1 MEWLPALGFAVS
13 FQGSIRKKNRTPM
26 DAQPESQIV
35 DAVLNAISEQR
46 LPAGAKLG
54 EQALSELFNCNRAN
68 VRRAL
73 ASLAAKHVVELRP
86 NRGAFVV
93 TPSAQEA
100 REIFQA
106 RRAIERTIARQAV
119 TRVSDEDVACLR
131 ANIAAESEAR
141 IRRDKPTELRLSQQF
156 HMYLARLSG
165 NRVLERFLAEL
176 TMRSTLIL
184 GMYPGGGNSCSNCD
198 DHVGIVDALM
208 ARDEELLLRLTDEHL
223 RHLEAGLNFDL
234 PPVSSGSL
242 KDQILGPP
250 A

>member
-1 MEWLPALGFAVS
+1 
-13 FQGSIRKKNRTPM
+13 M

-35 DAVLNAISEQR
+35 NAVLNAISEQR
-46 LPAGAKLG
+46 LRAGEKLG
-54 EQALSELFNCNRAN
+54 EQMLSELFNCKRAN

-73 ASLAAKHVVELRP
+73 ASLAAKQVVELRP

-93 TPSAQEA
+93 APSAQEA

-119 TRVSDEDVACLR
+119 ARVSDSDIAYLR
-131 ANIAAESEAR
+131 ANIAAETEAR
-141 IRRDKPTELRLSQQF
+141 LHRDKPTELRLSQQF
-156 HMYLARLSG
+156 HMYLAQLSG

-184 GMYPGGGNSCSNCD
+184 GMYPGEGHSCSNCD
-198 DHVGIVDALM
+198 DHTGIVDALM
-208 ARDEELLLRLTDEHL
+208 ARDEELLLRLTDQHL

-234 PPVSSGSL
+234 PPVSSISL
-242 KDQILGPP
+242 RDQLLGQSK
-250 A
+250 

>member
-1 MEWLPALGFAVS
+1 
-13 FQGSIRKKNRTPM
+13 M
-26 DAQPESQIV
+26 DVQPENLIV
-35 DAVLNAISEQR
+35 DAVLKAISEQR

-73 ASLAAKHVVELRP
+73 ASLAAKQVVELRP
-86 NRGAFVV
+86 NRGAFVA

-100 REIFQA
+100 REVFQA

-119 TRVSDEDVACLR
+119 ARVTDDDIAYLR
-131 ANIAAESEAR
+131 ANIAAETEAR
-141 IRRDKPTELRLSQQF
+141 LRKDKPTELRLSQQF
-156 HMYLARLSG
+156 HMYLAQLSG

-184 GMYPGGGNSCSNCD
+184 GMYPGEGHSCASCD
-198 DHVGIVDALM
+198 DHLGIVDALT
-208 ARDEELLLRLTDEHL
+208 ARDEESLLRLTDQHL

-234 PPVSSGSL
+234 PPVSSVSL
-242 KDQILGPP
+242 KDQLLGSP

>member
-1 MEWLPALGFAVS
+1 
-13 FQGSIRKKNRTPM
+13 M

-35 DAVLNAISEQR
+35 DAVLKAISEQR
-46 LPAGAKLG
+46 LRAGAKLG

-73 ASLAAKHVVELRP
+73 ASLAAKQVVELRP

-100 REIFQA
+100 RDVFQA

-119 TRVSDEDVACLR
+119 RRVTDADITYLR
-131 ANIAAESEAR
+131 DNIAAEAEAR
-141 IRRDKPTELRLSQQF
+141 ARRDKPTELRLSQQF

-184 GMYPGGGNSCSNCD
+184 GMYPSAEHSCAHCD
-198 DHVGIVDALM
+198 EHDGIVDALM

-223 RHLEAGLNFDL
+223 RHLESGLNFDL
-234 PPVSSGSL
+234 PPVASGSL
-242 KDQILGPP
+242 RDQLIGAAPLAAETTPGDPP

>member
-1 MEWLPALGFAVS
+1 
-13 FQGSIRKKNRTPM
+13 M
-26 DAQPESQIV
+26 DVQPENLIV

-46 LPAGAKLG
+46 LPAGTKLG
-54 EQALSELFNCNRAN
+54 EQTLSELFNCNRAN

-73 ASLAAKHVVELRP
+73 ASLAAKQVVELRP
-86 NRGAFVV
+86 NRGAFVA

-100 REIFQA
+100 REVFQA

-119 TRVSDEDVACLR
+119 ARVTDDDIAYLR
-131 ANIAAESEAR
+131 ANIAAETEAR
-141 IRRDKPTELRLSQQF
+141 IRKDKPTELRLSQQF
-156 HMYLARLSG
+156 HMYLAQLSG

-184 GMYPGGGNSCSNCD
+184 GMYPGEGHSCANCD
-198 DHVGIVDALM
+198 DHVGIVDALT

-234 PPVSSGSL
+234 PPVSSVSL
-242 KDQILGPP
+242 KDQLLGSP